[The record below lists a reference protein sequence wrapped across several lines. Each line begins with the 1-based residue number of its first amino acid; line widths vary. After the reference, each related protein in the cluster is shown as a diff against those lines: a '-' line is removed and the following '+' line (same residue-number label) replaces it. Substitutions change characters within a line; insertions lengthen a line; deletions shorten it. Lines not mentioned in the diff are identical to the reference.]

1 MEPTSKKS
9 GKFISYPTNRV
20 VGTVDDPGA
29 AQAVVES
36 LLEIGFNLE
45 EIEVLYG
52 EEGLRRLDPTGK
64 EHGLLARIQ
73 RAAFHWHEEDKYL
86 RQHEEDI
93 QAGRFVILAMAKEPE
108 KREKVREILKS
119 HGGHFIKF
127 FGNWTIQSL
136 DIGSPMPA
144 APAEYESYLPDVGHI
159 YEVQFDG
166 KVLNIRYESEEVMT
180 LTDQAKGTS
189 ETVRMSS
196 TEIRPGALMFSWQEA
211 SKTTVVHVVDFENE
225 IVYAN
230 TTQPDGAFHRMKGTL
245 KRLQ

>member
-9 GKFISYPTNRV
+9 SEFISYPTNRV
-20 VGTVDDPGA
+20 VGTIDEPGD

-36 LLEIGFNLE
+36 LLETGFNLE

-73 RAAFHWHEEDKYL
+73 RAAFHWNEEDKYL
-86 RQHEEDI
+86 RQHVEDI
-93 QAGRFVILAMAKEPE
+93 QAGRFVIMTLAKEPE

-127 FGNWTIQSL
+127 FGNWAIQSL
-136 DIGSPMPA
+136 DIGSSMPA
-144 APAEYESYLPDVGHI
+144 APAEYESYLPDIGHI
-159 YEVQFDG
+159 YEAHFDRE
-166 KVLNIRYESEEVMT
+166 VLNVRYESEEVMT

-189 ETVRMSS
+189 ETVRMST
-196 TEIRPGALMFSWQEA
+196 TEIRPGVLMFSWQEA
-211 SKTTVVHVVDFENE
+211 SKTTVVHVVDFENR

-230 TTQPDGAFHRMKGTL
+230 NTRPDGTFLQMKGAL